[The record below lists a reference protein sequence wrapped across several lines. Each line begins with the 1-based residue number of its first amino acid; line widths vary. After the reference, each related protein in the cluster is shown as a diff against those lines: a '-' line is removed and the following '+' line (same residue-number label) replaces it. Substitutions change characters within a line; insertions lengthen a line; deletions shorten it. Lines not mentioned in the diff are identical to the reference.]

1 MGVARYRGDDKK
13 IGPTVKFP
21 QIQGGNIGPL
31 MFLQKAADFP
41 YFPLPGDKLCRLP
54 GYFSFL

>member
-1 MGVARYRGDDKK
+1 MGAAPYRGDDEE

-31 MFLQKAADFP
+31 MFLQKDAHFP
-41 YFPLPGDKLCRLP
+41 DLPLSGANYR
-54 GYFSFL
+54 